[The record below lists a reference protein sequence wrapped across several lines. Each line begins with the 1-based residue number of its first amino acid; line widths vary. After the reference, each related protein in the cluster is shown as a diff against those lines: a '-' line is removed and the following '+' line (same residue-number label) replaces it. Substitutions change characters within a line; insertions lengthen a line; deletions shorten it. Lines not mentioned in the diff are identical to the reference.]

1 MLNKTAFCEYND
13 INEEGGAFLKRK
25 IYDRLLEWKE
35 KDHGSCALL
44 LDGARRVGK
53 SYIAEQFGRN
63 EYKSYVL
70 IDFAHLPE
78 EVRDIFENDLN
89 DFDLF
94 FNKLSAY
101 YRKILYKRESLII
114 FDEVQRYPKAR
125 ELIKYLVADGRYD
138 YLETGSLI
146 SLRMNVED
154 IVIPS
159 EEEHVEMYPMDF
171 EEFLWAIGDE
181 TTVPYLRECFE
192 LLRPLGQAVHRRVM
206 NDFRQYILVGGM
218 PQAVE
223 AYRTTKSFEDA
234 DRIKKRI
241 LTLYRQDIIKFARG
255 YEAKVLSIFDEMPSQ
270 LSKTEK
276 KYKLASI
283 SKGSRFRDYENAFL
297 WLAEAMVINT
307 CYNATEPTV
316 GLSMSEEHTTRKCY
330 MADTGLLVTHSFMD
344 DKFTD
349 NELYRDILLDR
360 LHVNEGM
367 LMENIAAQ
375 ELRAGGHKLYFYSRS
390 DTNKRENNMEID
402 FLIRQKR
409 KICPIEIKSGT
420 YRKHSSLDKFRSKFK
435 GKIGQAYILYTK
447 DILIKENVIHLP
459 IYMAMFL

>member
-1 MLNKTAFCEYND
+1 M
-13 INEEGGAFLKRK
+13 KRK

-35 KDHGSCALL
+35 KDHGNCALL

-53 SYIAEQFGRN
+53 SYIAEQFGKN
-63 EYKSYVL
+63 EYKSYLL
-70 IDFAHLPE
+70 IDFAHLPK
-78 EVRDIFENDLN
+78 EVKEIFENDLN

-94 FNKLSAY
+94 FNKLAAY
-101 YRKILYKRESLII
+101 YRVVLYRRESLII
-114 FDEVQRYPKAR
+114 FDEVQRYPAAR

-146 SLRMNVED
+146 SLRKNVEN

-159 EEEHVEMYPMDF
+159 EEEHVEMFPMDF
-171 EEFLWAIGDE
+171 EEFLWAMGDE
-181 TTVPYLRECFE
+181 TTVVFLKECYE
-192 LLRPLGQAVHRRVM
+192 GLQPLGQAVHRRVM
-206 NDFRQYILVGGM
+206 NDFRQYMLVGGM

-223 AYRTTKSFEDA
+223 AYVNSKNFEEA

-241 LTLYRQDIIKFARG
+241 LTLYREDITKFAKG

-276 KYKLASI
+276 KYKLSNME
-283 SKGSRFRDYENAFL
+283 KGARFREYENAFM
-297 WLAEAMVINT
+297 WLAEAMVVNN
-307 CYNATEPTV
+307 CYNATDPNV
-316 GLSMSEEHTTRKCY
+316 GLSMSGEYSTRKCY
-330 MADTGLLVTHSFMD
+330 MGDTGLLVTHSFMD

-367 LMENIAAQ
+367 LMENIVAQ
-375 ELRAGGHKLYFYSRS
+375 ELRANGHKLYFYSRS
-390 DTNKRENNMEID
+390 DTDKRENNMEID
-402 FLIRQKR
+402 FLIRHQR
-409 KICPIEIKSGT
+409 KICPVEVKSGA
-420 YRKHSSLDKFRSKFK
+420 YRKHSSLDKFKNKFS
-435 GKIGQAYILYTK
+435 GKIGQPYILYTK
-447 DILIKENVIHLP
+447 DIFVKENVVHLP

>member
-1 MLNKTAFCEYND
+1 MPFVSIIVLAK
-13 INEEGGAFLKRK
+13 EGGTFLKRK

-35 KDHGSCALL
+35 KDNGNCALL

-53 SYIAEQFGRN
+53 SYIAEQFGKN
-63 EYKSYVL
+63 EYKSYIL
-70 IDFAHLPE
+70 IDFAHLPG
-78 EVRDIFENDLN
+78 EVREVFENDLN

-159 EEEHVEMYPMDF
+159 EEEHVEMFPMDF
-171 EEFLWAIGDE
+171 EEFLWAMGDE

-192 LLRPLGQAVHRRVM
+192 LLRPLGQAMHRRVM

-223 AYRTTKSFEDA
+223 AYRTTKSFENA

-241 LTLYRQDIIKFARG
+241 LTLYRQDITKFAKG

-276 KYKLASI
+276 KYKLSSI
-283 SKGSRFRDYENAFL
+283 SRGARFRDYENAFL
-297 WLAEAMVINT
+297 WLTEAMVINN

-344 DKFTD
+344 DKFMD

-367 LMENIAAQ
+367 LMENIVAQ
-375 ELRAGGHKLYFYSRS
+375 ELRAAGHKLYFYSRS
-390 DTNKRENNMEID
+390 DTDKRENNMEID

-409 KICPIEIKSGT
+409 KICPIEVKSGT
-420 YRKHSSLDKFRSKFK
+420 YRKHSSLDKFRNKFK
-435 GKIGQAYILYTK
+435 GKIGQPYILYTK

>member
-1 MLNKTAFCEYND
+1 M
-13 INEEGGAFLKRK
+13 KRK
-25 IYDRLLEWKE
+25 IYERLLEWKE
-35 KDHGSCALL
+35 KDNGSCALL

-53 SYIAEQFGRN
+53 SYIAEQFGKN
-63 EYKSYVL
+63 EYKSYIL
-70 IDFAHLPE
+70 IDFAHLPG
-78 EVRDIFENDLN
+78 EVRSIFENDIN
-89 DFDLF
+89 DLDLF

-101 YRKILYKRESLII
+101 YRTILYKRESLII
-114 FDEVQRYPKAR
+114 FDEVQRYPQAR

-159 EEEHVEMYPMDF
+159 EEEHVEMFPMDF
-171 EEFLWAIGDE
+171 EEFLWAMGDE

-192 LLRPLGQAVHRRVM
+192 LLRPLGQAMHRRVM

-223 AYRTTKSFEDA
+223 AYRTTKSFENA

-241 LTLYRQDIIKFARG
+241 LTLYRQDITKFARG

-276 KYKLASI
+276 KYKLSSI
-283 SKGSRFRDYENAFL
+283 SKGARFRDYENAFL
-297 WLAEAMVINT
+297 WLTEAMVINN
-307 CYNATEPTV
+307 CYNATDPTV

-330 MADTGLLVTHSFMD
+330 MADTGLLVTHSFKD

-367 LMENIAAQ
+367 LMENIVAQ
-375 ELRAGGHKLYFYSRS
+375 ELRASDHKLFFYSRS
-390 DTNKRENNMEID
+390 DTDKRENNMEID

-409 KICPIEIKSGT
+409 KICPIEVKSGT
-420 YRKHSSLDKFRSKFK
+420 YRKHSSLDKFRNKFK
-435 GKIGQAYILYTK
+435 GKIGQPYILYTK